1 MSRIQKIQ
9 DPQPVNAGDDR
20 INVIR
25 MSNSAKRRSIEK
37 LCDSMTAQAG
47 SGGLKVR
54 EATLWPGGRRFNS
67 PDCVGKSEKAGLA
80 PPPLPA
86 RRCFWASGRQIGL
99 PGMTVWNT
107 PEKIMVTWSLC
118 WCQISLIRNRF
129 CCEEREKKEK
139 ATSCVWR
146 LLGFFYIQHWESA

>member
-47 SGGLKVR
+47 RGGLKVR
-54 EATLWPGGRRFNS
+54 EATL
-67 PDCVGKSEKAGLA
+67 
-80 PPPLPA
+80 
-86 RRCFWASGRQIGL
+86 
-99 PGMTVWNT
+99 
-107 PEKIMVTWSLC
+107 
-118 WCQISLIRNRF
+118 
-129 CCEEREKKEK
+129 
-139 ATSCVWR
+139 
-146 LLGFFYIQHWESA
+146 